1 MSKLALLWLELF
13 RSYAGDNPET
23 QAKIRDANAKEPEL
37 LAGTWI
43 DQRLLGYV
51 IQAISHLKAH

>member
-1 MSKLALLWLELF
+1 MRQLALHWLELF

-23 QAKIRDANAKEPEL
+23 QAKIREANAKEPEL
-37 LAGTWI
+37 LEGTWI

-51 IQAISHLKAH
+51 IQALSCLKPH